1 MKWDRAVSNYK
12 KHCIVVS
19 NTHLIST
26 TFSLQTPFAIALM
39 AMAMAGEGSYEVGG
53 RGGRSPRN
61 GWLSKVVYPA
71 SHS

>member
-39 AMAMAGEGSYEVGG
+39 AMAGEGSYEVGG
-53 RGGRSPRN
+53 R
-61 GWLSKVVYPA
+61 
-71 SHS
+71 

>member
-1 MKWDRAVSNYK
+1 MKGDRAVSNYK

-19 NTHLIST
+19 NTHLILT
-26 TFSLQTPFAIALM
+26 TFSLQTPFAITLM
-39 AMAMAGEGSYEVGG
+39 EMAGEGSYEIGE
-53 RGGRSPRN
+53 RGSRSPRN